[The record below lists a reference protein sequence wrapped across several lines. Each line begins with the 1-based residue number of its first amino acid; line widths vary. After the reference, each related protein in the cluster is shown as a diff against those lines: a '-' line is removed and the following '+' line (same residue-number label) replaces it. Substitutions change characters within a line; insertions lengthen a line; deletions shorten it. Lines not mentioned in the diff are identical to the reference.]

1 MASLGKALIALG
13 AVLLLYGVGLVLGQ
27 GIAWLASERWVGL
40 PLILLLMDHGV
51 AHHSIS
57 ESIASSPESYLWPLV
72 PRVASLPS
80 WIIAPKHWPGAH
92 RVAMVL
98 LTQVSVPG
106 AAVGLSLAAL
116 AAGFKLT
123 KSD

>member
-1 MASLGKALIALG
+1 MQSLGKAFLGLG

-40 PLILLLMDHGV
+40 PLILLMMDHGV
-51 AHHSIS
+51 VHHSIS

-80 WIIAPKHWPGAH
+80 WIIAPKQWLGAH
-92 RVAMVL
+92 RVAVAL
-98 LTQVSVPG
+98 LAWVSVPG
-106 AAVGLSLAAL
+106 AAVAASLVAL
-116 AAGFKLT
+116 AVGAKLA